1 MPRAKGR
8 RSPRSGP
15 AAPAS
20 CPAALHRGKA
30 LPAFRTSQVSCA
42 KSAGVVY
49 GTSVP
54 GEEDGLLEKGSEPP
68 MSGEPVKNGYI
79 TENNGDGPVSS
90 VDKDGRDGS

>member
-1 MPRAKGR
+1 M
-8 RSPRSGP
+8 
-15 AAPAS
+15 
-20 CPAALHRGKA
+20 
-30 LPAFRTSQVSCA
+30 
-42 KSAGVVY
+42 Y